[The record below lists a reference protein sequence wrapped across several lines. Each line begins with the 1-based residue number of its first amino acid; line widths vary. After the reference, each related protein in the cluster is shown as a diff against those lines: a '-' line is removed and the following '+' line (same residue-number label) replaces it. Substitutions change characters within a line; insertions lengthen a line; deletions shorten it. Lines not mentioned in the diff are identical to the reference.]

1 MGFICLFLSSAISTY
16 IDYKNKN
23 EKSIYLII
31 KYLLYTF
38 INALLMNTFIYV
50 ISSEKFYYYR
60 EATYT
65 YDFCLKYM
73 WLSLIIALILPYIL
87 QIIERTFDISIEIK
101 GKKNNEKNK

>member
-1 MGFICLFLSSAISTY
+1 MGFICLFLPSAVSTY
-16 IDYKNKN
+16 IDEKKNNNKA
-23 EKSIYLII
+23 SSLIL
-31 KYLLYTF
+31 KYLGYTF